1 MTRTNLYN
9 KNSNMLERFVIEG
22 VWYVNDMSISDGI
35 FGQLNYN
42 PEKIILELKGSFTNN
57 LIENSTIYGFSTD
70 GDYCHAFVPL
80 MPTFLP
86 LFATEC
92 TTLCQLDVP
101 FKKYPITTGI

>member
-70 GDYCHAFVPL
+70 GNYILLEDCFIVSIADSLSHS
-80 MPTFLP
+80 
-86 LFATEC
+86 C
-92 TTLCQLDVP
+92 
-101 FKKYPITTGI
+101 GI